1 MALIVCGL
9 QSKQGR
15 NLFWIIVYAFVGLV
29 LSSAVI
35 FFFFFLAWIS
45 LGWKNKIKVFN
56 MNIR

>member
-35 FFFFFLAWIS
+35 FFFFSCLDQPWLEEQDQS
-45 LGWKNKIKVFN
+45 LT
-56 MNIR
+56 

>member
-35 FFFFFLAWIS
+35 FFFFLAWIS
-45 LGWKNKIKVFN
+45 LGWKNKIKV
-56 MNIR
+56 

>member
-35 FFFFFLAWIS
+35 FFFFFFSCLDQPW
-45 LGWKNKIKVFN
+45 LEEQDQNF
-56 MNIR
+56 